1 MLLRDKTM
9 TKLFFPHALVPVAL
23 ESVLKQNPKASY
35 FETEMAI
42 TCSTFI
48 IRVPTGAP

>member
-1 MLLRDKTM
+1 MRQNNDKTILS
-9 TKLFFPHALVPVAL
+9 TCIVPVAL